1 MDICLT
7 ICEIY
12 IKTSAD
18 SFNSFGINL
27 TILVE
32 FLLSIFLKSF
42 YSSYVET
49 VGMWLSVRLSPIFIY
64 FMGLIFSWLSNE

>member
-27 TILVE
+27 TIPVE

-49 VGMWLSVRLSPIFIY
+49 VGM
-64 FMGLIFSWLSNE
+64 